1 MCVPGKE
8 FDGTKKNGA
17 KSEFPRASGLRVA
30 LWALLFNSSL
40 FPLPPSLFPSLFL
53 PPPSLPPLPTQA
65 GSHCIV

>member
-17 KSEFPRASGLRVA
+17 KSEFTRASGLRVA

-40 FPLPPSLFPSLFL
+40 FPLPPSLFPSLFPL
-53 PPPSLPPLPTQA
+53 PPFPPSPPRLGLT
-65 GSHCIV
+65 V